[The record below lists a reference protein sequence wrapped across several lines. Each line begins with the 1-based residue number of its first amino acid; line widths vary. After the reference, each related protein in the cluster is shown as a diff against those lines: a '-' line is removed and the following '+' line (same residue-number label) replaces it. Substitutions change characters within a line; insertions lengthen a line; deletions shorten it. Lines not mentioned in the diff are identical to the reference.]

1 MKTKNDPHHAA
12 FNLREK
18 ARQKARLSASLVEQS
33 GLNSRIRG
41 HVSARVRR
49 SEAARAGREQEE

>member
-1 MKTKNDPHHAA
+1 MKPKNDPHRATLDLQERA
-12 FNLREK
+12 N
-18 ARQKARLSASLVEQS
+18 QKARLSASLVEQS

-49 SEAARAGREQEE
+49 SQAARAGREQEE